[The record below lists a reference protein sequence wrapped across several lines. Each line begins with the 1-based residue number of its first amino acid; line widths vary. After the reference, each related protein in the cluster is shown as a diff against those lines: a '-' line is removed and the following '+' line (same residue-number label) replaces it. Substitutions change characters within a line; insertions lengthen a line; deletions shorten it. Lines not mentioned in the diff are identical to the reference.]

1 MPAQHQHKK
10 SRDSIFGT
18 KAITKKEVNE
28 FYKKLNSFPYSYPLR
43 QRLNPSKETHDN
55 SFKQTSN
62 AGV

>member
-1 MPAQHQHKK
+1 M
-10 SRDSIFGT
+10 

-43 QRLNPSKETHDN
+43 QRLNPSKETQDN